1 MVDVDRESYQDI
13 VQDLS
18 GILAQPG
25 IYDQVVWK
33 VEYLNHHGWYHF
45 YGMIRNGESSG
56 IGHRYDR
63 MTGEATNL
71 SPDECISVALAFNTN
86 ASIVA
91 YSGSNSNSTAI
102 LEEAESEEAV
112 SVDVIRV
119 AIETRETEP
128 SGRRVMS
135 VTDTAFIGL
144 PLPDQPWSGKRLWA
158 VRGPSLKWCRDRRF
172 ISSLPVF
179 AKDSVRPT

>member
-1 MVDVDRESYQDI
+1 MVDIDRENYQDI

-25 IYDQVVWK
+25 TYDQVVWK
-33 VEYLNHHGWYHF
+33 VEYLSHHGWYHF
-45 YGMIRNGESSG
+45 YGLIRNGESSG

-63 MTGEATNL
+63 VTGEATNL

-91 YSGSNSNSTAI
+91 YSGNKSSSTAI
-102 LEEAESEEAV
+102 LEDAESEGAV
-112 SVDVIRV
+112 DVDVIRV

-135 VTDTAFIGL
+135 VTDTAFLGL
-144 PLPDQPWSGKRLWA
+144 PLPDQLPSVKRLW
-158 VRGPSLKWCRDRRF
+158 VDRGPSLKWCRDRRF
-172 ISSLPVF
+172 ISSLPILVT
-179 AKDSVRPT
+179 DPSGPT

>member
-1 MVDVDRESYQDI
+1 MVEVDRENYQDI

-25 IYDQVVWK
+25 MYDQVVWK
-33 VEYLNHHGWYHF
+33 VEYLSHHGWYHF
-45 YGMIRNGESSG
+45 YGLIRNGDSSG
-56 IGHRYDR
+56 IGHRYDS

-91 YSGSNSNSTAI
+91 YSGSKSNSTAI
-102 LEEAESEEAV
+102 LEEAESKVAV
-112 SVDVIRV
+112 DVDVIRV
-119 AIETRETEP
+119 AIETRETES

-135 VTDTAFIGL
+135 VTDTAFIGT
-144 PLPDQPWSGKRLWA
+144 PLADQLSAIRLLMD
-158 VRGPSLKWCRDRRF
+158 RGPSLKWCRDRRF

-179 AKDSVRPT
+179 AKDAVGPT

>member
-1 MVDVDRESYQDI
+1 MVDVDRENYQDI

-25 IYDQVVWK
+25 TYDQVVWK
-33 VEYLNHHGWYHF
+33 LEYLSLHGWYHF
-45 YGMIRNGESSG
+45 YGLIRNGESSG
-56 IGHRYDR
+56 IGHRYDSIR
-63 MTGEATNL
+63 GEATNL

-91 YSGSNSNSTAI
+91 YSGSKATSTAI
-102 LEEAESEEAV
+102 LEDAESEGAV
-112 SVDVIRV
+112 DVDVIRV

-144 PLPDQPWSGKRLWA
+144 PLPNQISSVKRLW
-158 VRGPSLKWCRDRRF
+158 VDRGPSLKWCRDRRF

-179 AKDSVRPT
+179 AKDAVGPT

>member
-1 MVDVDRESYQDI
+1 MVDVDRANYQDI

-25 IYDQVVWK
+25 TYDQVVWK
-33 VEYLNHHGWYHF
+33 VEYLSHHGWYHF
-45 YGMIRNGESSG
+45 YGLIRNGESFG
-56 IGHRYDR
+56 IGHRYDSV
-63 MTGEATNL
+63 TGRATNL

-91 YSGSNSNSTAI
+91 YSGSKSNSTAI
-102 LEEAESEEAV
+102 LEDAEYEGAV
-112 SVDVIRV
+112 DVDVIRV
-119 AIETRETEP
+119 AIEARETEP
-128 SGRRVMS
+128 SGRRVMC

-144 PLPDQPWSGKRLWA
+144 SLPDQIWSVKRLWSN
-158 VRGPSLKWCRDRRF
+158 RGPSLKWCRDRRF
-172 ISSLPVF
+172 ISSLPVS

>member
-1 MVDVDRESYQDI
+1 MANVDRENYQDI

-33 VEYLNHHGWYHF
+33 VEYLSHHGWYHF
-45 YGMIRNGESSG
+45 YGLIRNGDSSG
-56 IGHRYDR
+56 IGHRYDS

-86 ASIVA
+86 ASIVS
-91 YSGSNSNSTAI
+91 YSGSKSNSTSI
-102 LEEAESEEAV
+102 LEEAESEGAV
-112 SVDVIRV
+112 DVDVIKV

-135 VTDTAFIGL
+135 VTDAAFIGTHLADQL
-144 PLPDQPWSGKRLWA
+144 PASCLSKD
-158 VRGPSLKWCRDRRF
+158 RGPSLKWCRDRRF

-179 AKDSVRPT
+179 AEGSVGPT